1 VHHVYE
7 IQRDLHLGMNIYEP
21 KFSINYSIY
30 TLFFFFE
37 EKKKLILSKPT
48 YRMNLENFQ
57 IFLSCALTKL
67 TQS

>member
-1 VHHVYE
+1 
-7 IQRDLHLGMNIYEP
+7 MNQNSQLIIA
-21 KFSINYSIY
+21 FILS
-30 TLFFFFE
+30 FFFFE